1 MTGFAWGLFG
11 AVAAVSAETIFAK
24 FGQAGWLRCY
34 LFTLPL
40 QAGISFCIYQI
51 VRADSILGVPLYFGG
66 STALLRIAGVLW
78 LGQQVSAWTWSAYGL
93 TVLALLLKI
102 GGNYR
107 A

>member
-24 FGQAGWLRCY
+24 YGQAGWLRCY

-51 VRADSILGVPLYFGG
+51 VRTDSILGVPIYFGG
-66 STALLRIAGVLW
+66 ATALLRIGSTLW
-78 LGQQVSAWTWSAYGL
+78 LGSEVSGATWTAYGL
-93 TVLALLLKI
+93 TCLALVVKI
-102 GGNYR
+102 AGGTK
-107 A
+107 